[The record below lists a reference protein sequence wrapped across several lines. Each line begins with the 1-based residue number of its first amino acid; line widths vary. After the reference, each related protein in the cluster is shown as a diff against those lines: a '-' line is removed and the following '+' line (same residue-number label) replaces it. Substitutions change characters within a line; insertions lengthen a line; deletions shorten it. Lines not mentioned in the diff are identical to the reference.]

1 MAARLFTS
9 DAGMPLDLRPQKQEM
24 RKSSLSA
31 YRHDYAGLA
40 TALLAARGIG
50 ELPLVVQPDRVRD
63 SRLVEIMPDWRFR
76 TYDTLCVVLLRALG
90 SLA

>member
-1 MAARLFTS
+1 MN
-9 DAGMPLDLRPQKQEM
+9 
-24 RKSSLSA
+24 
-31 YRHDYAGLA
+31 DYAGLA

-50 ELPLVVQPDRVRD
+50 ELPLVVQPDLGRD

-76 TYDTLCVVLLRALG
+76 TYDTLCVLLLRASG